1 VATKLTW
8 SWMSNLGPDCCFSPK
23 GRPKSSNHEWED
35 ALRAPTP
42 VYRRRLMMACLQ
54 QNKIVTFFVA
64 SESVL
69 LLLPEPVTCF
79 CDASYN
85 QIQKFEISEGGSA
98 VILDWITSGRMSR
111 GEEWAFSRYYS
122 VNDIWYNGKRVA
134 KDVTLLDNHN
144 HDVRIPKRPLQNKLQ
159 PYSCYAMLFLYGP
172 RVHHIIADLVSQY
185 DKISILKSKVPS
197 QLIWSTSP
205 IDSTGRGVVV
215 RVGGDET
222 ETVKAWL
229 KQTLSG
235 IEHIIGKDAYGR
247 IFS

>member
-1 VATKLTW
+1 MASANFYSCIHIQGSTKVFK
-8 SWMSNLGPDCCFSPK
+8 SRLG
-23 GRPKSSNHEWED
+23 
-35 ALRAPTP
+35 
-42 VYRRRLMMACLQ
+42 RRLACADTNEPPSLMAGPNDGLSSTKQ
-54 QNKIVTFFVA
+54 SSHFLVA

-98 VILDWITSGRMSR
+98 VILEWITSGRMSR

-134 KDVTLLDNHN
+134 KDVTLLDNHH
-144 HDVRIPKRPLQNKLQ
+144 HDVCIPKRSLQNKLQ

-172 RVHHIIADLVSQY
+172 RVHHIIAELTSQY

-197 QLIWSTSP
+197 QLIWSISP
-205 IDSTGRGVVV
+205 IDSTGQGVVV
-215 RVGGDET
+215 RVGGVET
-222 ETVKAWL
+222 ETVKTWL
-229 KQTLSG
+229 KQALSG
-235 IEHIIGKDAYGR
+235 IEHIIGKGAYRR

>member
-1 VATKLTW
+1 MTSTNFCSCIHHIQGSTKVFK
-8 SWMSNLGPDCCFSPK
+8 SRLG
-23 GRPKSSNHEWED
+23 
-35 ALRAPTP
+35 
-42 VYRRRLMMACLQ
+42 RRLACANTNESPSLMAGPNDGLSSTK
-54 QNKIVTFFVA
+54 QNSRYLVA

-122 VNDIWYNGKRVA
+122 VNDIWYSGKRVA
-134 KDVTLLDNHN
+134 KDVTLLDNHH
-144 HDVRIPKRPLQNKLQ
+144 HDVCIPKRPLQNKLQ
-159 PYSCYAMLFLYGP
+159 PYSCYAMLFVYGP
-172 RVHHIIADLVSQY
+172 RVYHIMAELISQY

-197 QLIWSTSP
+197 QLIWSMSS
-205 IDSTGRGVVV
+205 IDSMGVVV
-215 RVGGDET
+215 RVGGVET

-229 KQTLSG
+229 KQALSG
-235 IEHIIGKDAYGR
+235 IEHIIGKDAYRR

>member
-1 VATKLTW
+1 MTSTDFYSRIRIQGSTKVFKSRPGKRLACTDTNEP
-8 SWMSNLGPDCCFSPK
+8 SSLMSCPNDGL
-23 GRPKSSNHEWED
+23 SSTKQTGHF
-35 ALRAPTP
+35 L
-42 VYRRRLMMACLQ
+42 
-54 QNKIVTFFVA
+54 VA

-79 CDASYN
+79 SDATYN
-85 QIQKFEISEGGSA
+85 QIQKFKISEGGSV

-122 VNDIWYNGKRVA
+122 VNDIWYNGRRVA
-134 KDVTLLDNHN
+134 KDVTLLDNHDHPEN
-144 HDVRIPKRPLQNKLQ
+144 ACIPKRPLQNKLQ

-172 RVHHIIADLVSQY
+172 RVHHIIAELVSQY
-185 DKISILKSKVPS
+185 NKISILKSKVPS

-205 IDSTGRGVVV
+205 IDSTGQGVVV

-229 KQTLSG
+229 KQVLSG